1 MRRVCIVSYDISDP
15 KRWRQVYRTMRGF
28 GQHLQLSVF
37 SCDLTPAQRIEM
49 IAALEETMDREKD
62 QVLLVDLGPSHTQPI
77 HNVQALGR
85 PLAVRDRG
93 PVVV

>member
-28 GQHLQLSVF
+28 GEHLQLSVF
-37 SCDLTPAQRIEM
+37 SCDLTPSQRIQM
-49 IAALEETMDREKD
+49 IAALESAIDADED
-62 QVLLVDLGPSHTQPI
+62 QVLVIDLGPSQAQPI
-77 HNVQALGR
+77 HQIEAVGR

-93 PVVV
+93 PVVL